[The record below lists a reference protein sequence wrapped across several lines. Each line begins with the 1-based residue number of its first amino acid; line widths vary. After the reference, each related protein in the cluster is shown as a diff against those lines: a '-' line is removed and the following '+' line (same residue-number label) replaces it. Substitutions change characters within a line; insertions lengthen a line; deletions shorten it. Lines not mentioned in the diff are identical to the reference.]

1 MGKINSE
8 AVRGVGTR
16 IKEAREAAGLSRE
29 ELCRKASL
37 KSENVLRLMEQGVY
51 FPRAK
56 HVAAIARATGTTE
69 QYLLFDRKPDLDI
82 KTPAVVVP
90 TPDNKGNE
98 PEPAKAV
105 TEIDIPDGKDMLYNI
120 NYESTRAARKKAGI
134 TVEEAARRSGIGSST
149 IYRCE
154 TKKTTATGH
163 TINALARAYG
173 VSAAELVA
181 DSTGQKRLIPPE
193 KRGKRSGVR
202 YNKALLRSLREK
214 SGYSRT
220 KVQEKSGIP
229 ALTLKDWE
237 NDKKHTRVSLERLKK
252 IAALYGVPVES
263 LLVADESTATVE
275 EVNGTFDSN
284 GGNTESAVEKPE
296 TASAPK
302 AEAKENAVAQTT
314 DKKPAREL
322 PKTKEA
328 VKGIRKLPEDP
339 EKQLCKNI
347 LFYIRNNGCSE
358 EEFDKAV
365 GCQPDFFSEA
375 IQHGYRLPLGVS
387 LKAARFFGK
396 TLEEAVYDTTV
407 IELEAEL
414 AQIEARLQELD
425 RMLGRKPVTIA

>member
-1 MGKINSE
+1 MGKLNSE

-69 QYLLFDRKPDLDI
+69 QYLLFDRKPDLGI
-82 KTPAVVVP
+82 KTPAVAVP
-90 TPDNKGNE
+90 APDNKGNE

-163 TINALARAYG
+163 TINALARTYG
-173 VSAAELVA
+173 VTAAELVVG
-181 DSTGQKRLIPPE
+181 TGQKRLVPLE
-193 KRGKRSGVR
+193 ARGKRSGVH
-202 YNKALLRSLREK
+202 YNKALLRELREK
-214 SGYSRT
+214 AGYSRT
-220 KVQEKSGIP
+220 KVQEESGIP

-237 NDKKHTRVSLERLKK
+237 NDKKNTKISLDRLKK
-252 IAALYGVPVES
+252 VADVYGVPVET
-263 LLVADESTATVE
+263 LVVTDEPAGYAVDMEKTGETVE
-275 EVNGTFDSN
+275 PNNSDAGAAAEMPEV
-284 GGNTESAVEKPE
+284 KE
-296 TASAPK
+296 TVKDA
-302 AEAKENAVAQTT
+302 
-314 DKKPAREL
+314 ARL
-322 PKTKEA
+322 PD
-328 VKGIRKLPEDP
+328 DP
-339 EKQLCKNI
+339 EKQFCKNI
-347 LFYIRNNGCSE
+347 LFYIRNNGCNE
-358 EEFDKAV
+358 EEFDNEV
-365 GCQPDFFSEA
+365 GCPPDFFSEA
-375 IQHGYRLPLGVS
+375 IEHGYKLPLGVS

-396 TLEEAVYDTTV
+396 TLEETVYDTTV
-407 IELEAEL
+407 MELEAEL
-414 AQIEARLQELD
+414 EKIKERLKELNAI
-425 RMLGRKPVTIA
+425 LGKIPD